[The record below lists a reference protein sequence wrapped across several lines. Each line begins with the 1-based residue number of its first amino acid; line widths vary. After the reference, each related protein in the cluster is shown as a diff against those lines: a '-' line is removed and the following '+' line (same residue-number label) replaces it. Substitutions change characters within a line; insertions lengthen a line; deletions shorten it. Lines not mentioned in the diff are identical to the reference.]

1 MANYDI
7 DNVKISV
14 KDLMVM
20 AKTIYDEYERPHIV
34 VETGDIRYLADREL
48 AKVKLNE
55 PNLANIE
62 PDKSNLNDP
71 DLKNKIIVGFGVI
84 G

>member
-1 MANYDI
+1 MDNFDI
-7 DNVKISV
+7 NNVKISV
-14 KDLMVM
+14 KDLM
-20 AKTIYDEYERPHIV
+20 ALAETIYDEYERPHV
-34 VETGDIRYLADREL
+34 VVNTGAIRFLADCEI

-84 G
+84 D